1 MRRMVGQGGVEYA
14 GTGGTRR
21 ERRDETKTGSEKGV
35 EAERMKGRMTTE

>member
-1 MRRMVGQGGVEYA
+1 MAGQGGVEHA

-35 EAERMKGRMTTE
+35 EEERTKGRMTME